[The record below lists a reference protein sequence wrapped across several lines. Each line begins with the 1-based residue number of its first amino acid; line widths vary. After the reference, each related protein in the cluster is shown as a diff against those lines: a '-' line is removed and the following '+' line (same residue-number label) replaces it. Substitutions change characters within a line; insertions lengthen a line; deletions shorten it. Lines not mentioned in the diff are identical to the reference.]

1 MKTLALNPTDEN
13 VLSTYLSDSIGR
25 NKDIFHFV
33 NILNSLEGSC
43 SISLDGKWGSG
54 KTFFVKQTKMVLE
67 ANNEF
72 IESMTPEK
80 RQMIREKQ
88 YLFFNS
94 DETLA
99 PQVCVYYD
107 AWENDSDEDP
117 MLSLVYSIMQTVST
131 DYTFRER
138 NYLKAGTAIL
148 EVIGKQN
155 WGSIISSIK
164 SGVSILEH
172 LSGMDFEKIVE
183 GLRGE
188 NPLEALKKDKSLSEK
203 INEFLDSLLP
213 EKGNRLVIFVDELD
227 RCSPSYAVR
236 LLERIKHYFSNSQ
249 ITFVFSVNI
258 SELQH
263 TIKKYYG
270 HDFDGARYLDRF
282 FDLRVQIPKIDLS
295 KYYSQL
301 NFSARDY
308 AWSVM
313 CDAMIRIYG
322 MELREISRYLQLYQL
337 AIGNHLESLEKAGR
351 SFVDATWYYSL
362 MYVAPIM
369 IALRVV
375 DPQKYY
381 DFIEGKDYSPLLKA
395 SEYLLVGFFSDLLE
409 SDESY
414 EAVPQRPEI
423 KVVTVEQKLKTVY
436 EALFI
441 VDYSINRNSKFIGK
455 TRFDANQKKV
465 VLEVASLLSK
475 YTRFDD

>member
-1 MKTLALNPTDEN
+1 MKTLTLNPTDEN

-33 NILNSLEGSC
+33 NILDSLEGSY

-72 IESMTPEK
+72 IESMSPEK
-80 RQMIREKQ
+80 KQMIKEKQ
-88 YLFFNS
+88 HSFFGP
-94 DETLA
+94 DVTLA

-138 NYLKAGTAIL
+138 NYLKTGTAIL

-155 WGSIISSIK
+155 WGSIIGSIK

-172 LSGMDFEKIVE
+172 LSGTDIEKIVE
-183 GLRGE
+183 GLKGE
-188 NPLEALKKDKSLSEK
+188 NPLEVLEKDRSLSEK

-236 LLERIKHYFSNSQ
+236 LLERVKHYFSNEK

-258 SELQH
+258 SELQY
-263 TIKKYYG
+263 TIKQYYG
-270 HDFDGARYLDRF
+270 YDFDGARYLDRF
-282 FDLRVQIPKIDLS
+282 FDLRVQIPKVDLS

-301 NFSARDY
+301 NFSTREY
-308 AWSVM
+308 TWSVM

-337 AIGNHLESLEKAGR
+337 AIGNHLERLEKAGR

-369 IALRVV
+369 IALKVV

-381 DFIEGKDYSPLLKA
+381 DFVEGKDCSPLLKA
-395 SEYLLVGFFSDLLE
+395 SEYLLVGFFSNLLMA
-409 SDESY
+409 DESY

-423 KVVTVEQKLKTVY
+423 KVVTVEQKLKAMY

-441 VDYSINRNSKFIGK
+441 VDYSIEGNSKFIGK
-455 TRFDANQKKV
+455 TRFDDNIKKV

>member
-25 NKDIFHFV
+25 NKDIFYFV
-33 NILNSLEGSC
+33 NILNSLEGSY

-54 KTFFVKQTKMVLE
+54 KTFFVKQVKMVLE

-72 IESMTPEK
+72 VKSMAPEK
-80 RQMIREKQ
+80 RQLIKEKQ
-88 YLFFNS
+88 YSFFGA
-94 DETLA
+94 DETLI

-131 DYTFRER
+131 DYTFKER

-155 WGSIISSIK
+155 WGSIIGGLK
-164 SGVSILEH
+164 SGVSILEQ
-172 LSGMDFEKIVE
+172 LSGMDWEKIIE

-188 NPLEALKKDKSLSEK
+188 NPLAALEKDKSLSEK

-213 EKGNRLVIFVDELD
+213 EKGERLVIFVDELD

-236 LLERIKHYFSNSQ
+236 LLERIKHYFSNGK

-258 SELQH
+258 SELQY

-270 HDFDGARYLDRF
+270 DGFDGARYLDRF

-301 NFSARDY
+301 NFY
-308 AWSVM
+308 AGEYTWSVM
-313 CDAMIRIYG
+313 CDAMIRVYG

-337 AIGNHLESLEKAGR
+337 AIGNHLEQLEKTGH
-351 SFVDATWYYSL
+351 SLVDATWYYSL

-369 IALRVV
+369 VALRVV

-381 DFIEGKDYSPLLKA
+381 DFIEGKDCAPLLKA
-395 SEYLLVGFFSDLLE
+395 SGYLLVGFFSNLLRP
-409 SDESY
+409 DESY

-423 KVVTVEQKLKTVY
+423 KVVTVEQKLKAVY

-441 VDYSINRNSKFIGK
+441 ADYSINRNPKFIGK
-455 TRFDANQKKV
+455 TRFDDNTKKV
-465 VLEVASLLSK
+465 VLEVAGLLSK

>member
-13 VLSTYLSDSIGR
+13 ILSTYLSDSLGR
-25 NKDIFHFV
+25 NKDIFYFV
-33 NILNSLEGSC
+33 NILNSLEGSY

-72 IESMTPEK
+72 AESMTQDK
-80 RQMIREKQ
+80 RQKIKEKQ
-88 YLFFNS
+88 YSFFDA
-94 DETLA
+94 DETLI

-131 DYTFRER
+131 DYTFKER

-148 EVIGKQN
+148 ELIGKQK
-155 WGSIISSIK
+155 WGNIIGSIK

-172 LSGMDFEKIVE
+172 LSGLDWEKIVE

-188 NPLEALKKDKSLSEK
+188 NPLEALEKNKSLSEK

-236 LLERIKHYFSNSQ
+236 LLERIKHYFSNER

-258 SELQH
+258 SELQY

-295 KYYSQL
+295 RYYSQL
-301 NFSARDY
+301 NFSAREY
-308 AWSVM
+308 TWSLM

-322 MELREISRYLQLYQL
+322 MELREISRYLQLYHL
-337 AIGNHLESLEKAGR
+337 AIGNHLERLEKAGH
-351 SFVDATWYYSL
+351 SLAHPTWYYCL

-369 IALRVV
+369 IALKIV
-375 DPQKYY
+375 DPQKYD
-381 DFIEGKDYSPLLKA
+381 DFIEGKDCSPLLKA
-395 SEYLLVGFFSDLLE
+395 SSYLLVGFFSDLLGY
-409 SDESY
+409 DESY

-423 KVVTVEQKLKTVY
+423 KVVTKEEKLQAMY
-436 EALFI
+436 EALF
-441 VDYSINRNSKFIGK
+441 VTDYNLDIESKRIGK
-455 TRFDANQKKV
+455 TRFGKDSRDLVMGV
-465 VLEVASLLSK
+465 VSLLSQ
-475 YTRFDD
+475 YARYDD

>member
-25 NKDIFHFV
+25 NQDIFHFV
-33 NILNSLEGSC
+33 NILNSIEGNC

-67 ANNEF
+67 ANNDF
-72 IESMTPEK
+72 IKSMTPEK
-80 RQMIREKQ
+80 RQEIKDKQ
-88 YLFFNS
+88 RAFFDP
-94 DETLA
+94 DESLIS
-99 PQVCVYYD
+99 QVCVYYD
-107 AWENDSDEDP
+107 AWENDSDDDP
-117 MLSLVYSIMQTVST
+117 ILSLVYSIMQTVST
-131 DYTFRER
+131 DYTFEKR
-138 NYLKAGTAIL
+138 NYLKVGTAIL
-148 EVIGKQN
+148 DGLVKN
-155 WGSIISSIK
+155 
-164 SGVSILEH
+164 GVLKGGALVLETI
-172 LSGMDFEKIVE
+172 SGMNWVKIIE
-183 GLRGE
+183 GLKGE
-188 NPLEALKKDKSLSEK
+188 NPLDVLEKDKSLRQK

-236 LLERIKHYFSNSQ
+236 LLERIKHYFSNEK

-258 SELQH
+258 SELQY

-270 HDFDGARYLDRF
+270 HGFDGARYLDRF

-301 NFSARDY
+301 NFSAGEY

-322 MELREISRYLQLYQL
+322 MELREISRYLQLYKL
-337 AIGNHLESLEKAGR
+337 AIGNHLEQLEKTGH
-351 SFVDATWYYSL
+351 SLVDATWYYSL

-369 IALRVV
+369 VALRVV
-375 DPQKYY
+375 DPKKYY
-381 DFIEGKDYSPLLKA
+381 DFIEGKDCSPLLKA
-395 SEYLLVGFFSDLLE
+395 SGYLSVRFFSDLLGP
-409 SDESY
+409 DESY

-423 KVVTVEQKLKTVY
+423 KVVTVEQKLKAVY

-441 VDYSINRNSKFIGK
+441 VDYCINGNSKFIGK
-455 TRFDANQKKV
+455 TRFDDNTKRV
-465 VLEVASLLSK
+465 VLEVAGLLSK

>member
-25 NKDIFHFV
+25 NKDIFYFV
-33 NILNSLEGSC
+33 NILNSLEGSY

-54 KTFFVKQTKMVLE
+54 KTFFVKQAKMVLE

-72 IESMTPEK
+72 VKSMAPEK
-80 RQMIREKQ
+80 RQLIKEKQ
-88 YLFFNS
+88 YSFFGA
-94 DETLA
+94 DETLI

-131 DYTFRER
+131 DYTFKER
-138 NYLKAGTAIL
+138 NYLKAGAAIL

-155 WGSIISSIK
+155 WGSIIGGLK
-164 SGVSILEH
+164 SGVSILEQ
-172 LSGMDFEKIVE
+172 LSGMDWEKIIE
-183 GLRGE
+183 GLRGK
-188 NPLEALKKDKSLSEK
+188 NPLEALEKDKSLSEK

-213 EKGNRLVIFVDELD
+213 EKGDRLVIFVDELD

-236 LLERIKHYFSNSQ
+236 LLERIKHYFSNGK

-258 SELQH
+258 NELQY

-270 HDFDGARYLDRF
+270 DGFDGARYLDRF

-301 NFSARDY
+301 NFY
-308 AWSVM
+308 AGEYTWSVM
-313 CDAMIRIYG
+313 CDAMIRVYG
-322 MELREISRYLQLYQL
+322 MELREISRYLQLYKL
-337 AIGNHLESLEKAGR
+337 AIGNHLEQLEKTGH
-351 SFVDATWYYSL
+351 SLVDATWYYSL

-369 IALRVV
+369 VALRVV

-381 DFIEGKDYSPLLKA
+381 DFIEGKDCSPLLKA
-395 SEYLLVGFFSDLLE
+395 SGYLLVSFFSNLLGP
-409 SDESY
+409 DESY

-423 KVVTVEQKLKTVY
+423 KVVTVEQKLKAVY

-441 VDYSINRNSKFIGK
+441 VDYSINGNSKFIGK
-455 TRFDANQKKV
+455 TRFDDNTKRV
-465 VLEVASLLSK
+465 VLEVAGLLSK